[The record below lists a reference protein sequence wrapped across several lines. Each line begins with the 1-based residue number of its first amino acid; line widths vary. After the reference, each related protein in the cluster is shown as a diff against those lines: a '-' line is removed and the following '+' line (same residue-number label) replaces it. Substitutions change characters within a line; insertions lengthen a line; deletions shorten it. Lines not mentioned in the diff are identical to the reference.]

1 MHSTCV
7 PLLFAYTLVRNVVGL
22 RSQTEAFLPI
32 YIDALPLQQLNRIQ
46 RMTLIFCVWNF
57 PTVRRFHCPRVNWN
71 GLTDSWEW
79 LYQTTSNSSVTSRE
93 RRSSQ
98 RSVTSSHAWAQD
110 IELKEDS
117 KNDVLNC
124 LNPVWLRLHN
134 ALLVRS
140 HIKLVTVHLFHWPR
154 WKKTSHRFTTNSF
167 FYQNEGRTVYLKQE
181 NELSKPRL
189 MVGWAQ
195 LLRTTCP

>member
-57 PTVRRFHCPRVNWN
+57 ATVRRFHCPRVNWN
-71 GLTDSWEW
+71 GLTDSREW
-79 LYQTTSNSSVTSRE
+79 LYQTTSNSSVTSLE

-124 LNPVWLRLHN
+124 LNPVLLRLHN
-134 ALLVRS
+134 ALLVSSR
-140 HIKLVTVHLFHWPR
+140 IKLVTVQLFHWPR
-154 WKKTSHRFTTNSF
+154 WKKNI
-167 FYQNEGRTVYLKQE
+167 
-181 NELSKPRL
+181 
-189 MVGWAQ
+189 A
-195 LLRTTCP
+195 